1 MQRGYQPINDI
12 LNSTPPCDDDNTM
25 SLDELIALINS
36 LEVQP
41 LTTHDRTLIKLALDK
56 KSQEIGRLNS
66 VELSILKR

>member
-1 MQRGYQPINDI
+1 MWKCENVEMWKYENMKMKETTTIP
-12 LNSTPPCDDDNTM
+12 
-25 SLDELIALINS
+25 LDELIAFLNGI
-36 LEVQP
+36 EVHA